1 MKKMIY
7 IIKWGGLYQNKGN
20 PGLVFTCNCKMR
32 YYMVF
37 KCIYVLVPPYT
48 YLEKCQ
54 SRRQVHRYNTRQ
66 SSKLSGPF
74 GCIKRAQTELSGV
87 QFGLKSYACFRSRT
101 CGKA

>member
-37 KCIYVLVPPYT
+37 KCIYGLSSTIHIWKNVNPAGKSIDIIQDKVISLVD
-48 YLEKCQ
+48 LSVALREC
-54 SRRQVHRYNTRQ
+54 
-66 SSKLSGPF
+66 KLN
-74 GCIKRAQTELSGV
+74 
-87 QFGLKSYACFRSRT
+87 
-101 CGKA
+101 